1 MSNSIQFQIIA
12 ALAVITLIGLAVWA
26 YRAAQKAHVQGYD
39 LGYDDA
45 KRGHELRIA
54 DQQHEIEHLHLKAA
68 NQRAAHQ
75 LERDA
80 IIQDADARIAIYAS
94 RALTSVDIQNLRI
107 ANKQL
112 LLAAQTYT
120 NLKLADQ
127 ARFATTTAQAV
138 GQIADRSAAS
148 LPAATPAADD
158 ILTFAANVSPN
169 GKSWL
174 VYGPESCGKTTNAR
188 AIADALGLT
197 DILDTWQPNDRV
209 PTTKTLVLTTAT
221 PPFPQF
227 TRRVLSFDQAMSL
240 VASKKGVAA

>member
-1 MSNSIQFQIIA
+1 MSNSIQLQIIA

-45 KRGHELRIA
+45 KRGHELVIA
-54 DQQHEIEHLHLKAA
+54 NQQHEIEHLQLKAA

-80 IIQDADARIAIYAS
+80 IIQDADARIAIYAA
-94 RALTSVDIQNLRI
+94 RALTSADIQNLRI

-127 ARFATTTAQAV
+127 ARFATTTAQTV
-138 GQIADRSAAS
+138 GQMADRSAAA

-174 VYGPESCGKTTNAR
+174 VYGPEGCGKTTNAR

-227 TRRVLSFDQAMSL
+227 IRRVLSFDQAMSL